1 LLLSDLASLIGVNL
15 KIKLLTM
22 TSLSK
27 NQILKRNNVS
37 VQGKGNQ
44 PIIFAHGYGCD
55 QSMWRYV
62 YPDFL
67 DDYKVIL
74 FDHVGAGN
82 ADESYYSQEKY
93 SSLQGYA
100 DDIIQICESLELK
113 NTIIVGHSVSSMI
126 SVLAAN
132 TKPNMFSKIIMIGPS
147 PCYINKEG
155 YTGGFDQKD
164 ITELIEALESNY
176 LGWSSNMA
184 PVIMGNPDR
193 PELGQ
198 ELTNSF
204 CRTNPE
210 IAKHF
215 AKVTFLSDNREDLKA
230 LKIPSLIIQCSEDVI
245 APIEVGKYVHEN
257 AHNSSFEVINAT
269 GHCPNLSAP
278 EETIRAMKFYLEQA
292 A

>member
-1 LLLSDLASLIGVNL
+1 M
-15 KIKLLTM
+15 KIKLPAM

-27 NQILKRNNVS
+27 NEILKRNNVS
-37 VQGKGNQ
+37 VQGKGSQ

-62 YPDFL
+62 YPEFL
-67 DDYKVIL
+67 EDYKVVL

-82 ADESYYSQEKY
+82 ADESYYSVEKY
-93 SSLQGYA
+93 GSLQGYA
-100 DDIIQICESLELK
+100 DDIIQICETLEL
-113 NTIIVGHSVSSMI
+113 NDTIIVGHSVSSMI
-126 SVLAAN
+126 AVLAGN
-132 TKPNMFSKIIMIGPS
+132 TKPEIFSRIIMIGPS
-147 PCYINKEG
+147 PCYINKED
-155 YTGGFDQKD
+155 YVGGFDQQD
-164 ITELIEALESNY
+164 INELMEALESNY
-176 LGWSSNMA
+176 LGWSSTMA

-245 APIEVGKYVHEN
+245 APIEVGKYVHN
-257 AHNSSFEVINAT
+257 TAVNSSFEVINAN

-278 EETIRAMKFYLEQA
+278 EETIQAIKFYLSKTA
-292 A
+292 